1 MNRKIISVAG
11 TCALALLLTTTS
23 AFAYPTAKG
32 SPFISSLRAITSEVG
47 GPALNGTQDFKV
59 WLASYSGSSSSSS
72 SSSDDD
78 GGGYADDSDDNDGG
92 NVNESDSFS
101 TEPLSTEPLSTEPL
115 STEPL
120 TTEPL
125 TTEPLTT
132 EPLTTELLTTE
143 PLTSELLTPEPLIT
157 PLTAQDDSTISPF
170 VLGDGAVGGDV
181 LAALLE
187 RYGLTANYALLGD
200 DGQAAIITLANVQ
213 ADPGAVIRVF
223 LDDVEVVPDFIVYDG
238 TSYVFIFADQTIL
251 KDGTDIRIEISSMN
265 VYTGTYI
272 SIS

>member
-101 TEPLSTEPLSTEPL
+101 TEPLSTEPLSTEP
-115 STEPL
+115 
-120 TTEPL
+120 
-125 TTEPLTT
+125 
-132 EPLTTELLTTE
+132 
-143 PLTSELLTPEPLIT
+143 
-157 PLTAQDDSTISPF
+157 F